1 MKRKLARI
9 LPITVAIGALTL
21 ATDVSWSKGGGG
33 HGGGGHGGGGHASS
47 HGGGGHGGGH
57 QASHHG
63 GGHGGGHRAGHYSGR
78 HSASGHNA
86 HLSEAHAA
94 GSKRFASG
102 HKFDRRS
109 GVNHNAFGNRHEWN
123 RFAHHGGAG
132 WGGWGGGWGGWGG
145 WVGPVFWPFLLGDV
159 FSCAF
164 WPYAYCFPFWS
175 YGTAFAYDYGPY
187 APGYRYGGVSN
198 IYGYAENNRYGR
210 RPERSNETT
219 ADVTQS
225 CGGFAPGVTS
235 FPIDRIRHAVH
246 PTGDALVALDEL
258 ADASSK
264 ASDVLSAS
272 CPSEPPLTPLARL
285 DAVETRLEA
294 MRKAIQMVRPPL
306 ASLYDSLSDEQR
318 QLFDTVGAEG
328 NRHKHATAAADSSS
342 ADTLASLCGSQAEGF
357 TKLPAQRIEELIK
370 PKGPQQAALD
380 QLKQA
385 SSKAA
390 DDLQGSCPTHIGET
404 PTARLDVMNNRLDAM
419 VQAVNTLRPTLGTFY
434 ASLSDEQKA
443 QFNSMGQQNATPQEN
458 ATGGRQE

>member
-1 MKRKLARI
+1 MKLKLARI
-9 LPITVAIGALTL
+9 LAITVAFGALTL

-33 HGGGGHGGGGHASS
+33 RGGGGHGGGGHASS

-57 QASHHG
+57 WAGHHG
-63 GGHGGGHRAGHYSGR
+63 GGHSGGHWAGHTGGR
-78 HSASGHNA
+78 HYAGGDHG
-86 HLSEAHAA
+86 LSEAHAA
-94 GSKRFASG
+94 GSKRFANA
-102 HKFDRRS
+102 HRFDRRS
-109 GVNHNAFGNRHEWN
+109 GVNHKAFGNRHEWN

-187 APGYRYGGVSN
+187 APGYRYGGMSN
-198 IYGYAENNRYGR
+198 IYGYAENRYGR
-210 RPERSNETT
+210 RPERSSETA
-219 ADVTQS
+219 ADVAQS
-225 CGGFAPGVTS
+225 CSGFAPGVTS
-235 FPIDRIRHAVH
+235 FPIDRIRHAIP
-246 PTGDALVALDEL
+246 PTGEPLVALDNL

-264 ASDVLSAS
+264 ASSVLSTS

-285 DAVETRLEA
+285 DAVEARLAA
-294 MRKAIQMVRPPL
+294 MRKAIQIVQPPL
-306 ASLYDSLSDEQR
+306 ATLYDSLSDEQR
-318 QLFDTVGAEG
+318 QRLDAIAAAD
-328 NRHKHATAAADSSS
+328 NRHNHATAAADFSG
-342 ADTLASLCGSQAEGF
+342 ADTLASLCGNQAEGF
-357 TKLPAQRIEELIK
+357 TKLPVQRIEELVK
-370 PKGPQQAALD
+370 PTGPQQAALD

-419 VQAVNTLRPTLGTFY
+419 VQAVKTLRPNLGTFY

-443 QFNSMGQQNATPQEN
+443 QFNSMGQQNATP
-458 ATGGRQE
+458 